1 MYRKILLLWIGF
13 GIIFV
18 QAFHLDSTGPRFG
31 TKRFAQLAPLEIG
44 SYFAKK
50 KFMLSGEQVVTQP
63 LALQQAAKDALR
75 YIKRYEATHIHTVDP
90 IGFSAILPLSDVKNT
105 LQFIVDTVEADK
117 KNGVF
122 RILNQRFINKH
133 FSSVAWQADHKA
145 AATHHIAL
153 PDQHHIRLTTYA
165 VFSVQG
171 SRTKSNQ
178 YPCALYA
185 IADPKL
191 AKRFTKQQIIDGALD
206 DQRYAQ
212 KCLPLA
218 WVTQQALEDAMMNGT
233 VLVTFPDDGSRLL
246 NVHRNNAVAYDRT
259 LKNRSQQQRYWFFKD
274 IGTKEHEAA
283 RRIER
288 IKNRKDVIFAGDLH
302 NIGLGKLIALR
313 HKNPQTNEPE
323 LRLGILA
330 DTGSA
335 FYNNLYQLDYFA
347 GLAQG
352 GEELKQIIR
361 GRPTFSQACILY
373 KKG

>member
-1 MYRKILLLWIGF
+1 MYRKIVLLVVGCS
-13 GIIFV
+13 IIWL
-18 QAFHLDSTGPRFG
+18 QAFHLDSRGARFVV
-31 TKRFAQLAPLEIG
+31 KRFAQRVPLEMS

-50 KFMLSGEQVVTQP
+50 KFMLKEEQVVTQP

-75 YIKRYEATHIHTVDP
+75 YIKSHEATHIHTVDP
-90 IGFSAILPLSDVKNT
+90 IGFSSILSLNQVKNT
-105 LQFIVDTVEADK
+105 LQFIADTIEADK
-117 KNGVF
+117 KSGVF

-133 FSSVAWQADHKA
+133 FSSVAWRPDNKA
-145 AATHHIAL
+145 AAKHHITL
-153 PDQHHIRLTTYA
+153 PDAHQIRLTTYA

-171 SRTKSNQ
+171 SRTKSTD

-185 IADPKL
+185 VADPKL
-191 AKRFTKQQIIDGALD
+191 AKRFTKKQIIDGALD
-206 DQRYAQ
+206 DSRYAK
-212 KCLPLA
+212 KCMPLA
-218 WVTQQALEDAMMNGT
+218 WVTEQALEDAMMNGT

-246 NVHRNNAVAYDRT
+246 NVHCNNCIPYDRK
-259 LKNRSQQQRYWFFKD
+259 LKNRSEQQRYWFFKD
-274 IGTKEHEAA
+274 IGSKEHEAA

-313 HKNPQTNEPE
+313 HKNPLTKQPE

-361 GRPTFSQACILY
+361 GRPSFSQACILY
-373 KKG
+373 KRG